1 MVSTLSS
8 LANDSTDHVGAAP
21 ANQELAGALGS
32 LVYATIRPLRYWMLY
47 HKIVGYLTQLDDD
60 VLRDIG
66 LRLDIRT
73 YAHSRAEDRWP
84 ARHSLRAALAEVA
97 AAACRPSG
105 ARPQ

>member
-1 MVSTLSS
+1 
-8 LANDSTDHVGAAP
+8 
-21 ANQELAGALGS
+21 
-32 LVYATIRPLRYWMLY
+32 
-47 HKIVGYLTQLDDD
+47 

-66 LRLDIRT
+66 LRWDIRT